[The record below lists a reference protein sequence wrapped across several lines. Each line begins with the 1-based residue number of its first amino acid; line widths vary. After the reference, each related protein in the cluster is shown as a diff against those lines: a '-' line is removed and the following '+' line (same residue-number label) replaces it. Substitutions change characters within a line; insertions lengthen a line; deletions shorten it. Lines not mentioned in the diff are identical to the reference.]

1 MLVRPTPLV
10 IPPRASATIQIVN
23 SRFALTKQQIS
34 EIAHIFDPAAK
45 DELAKARTAW
55 IKYQSTR
62 KRDAIYGFLSAVF
75 EIVSRWKK
83 QNRAKASS
91 RRALSATKRN
101 GAIRTNEPFAVV
113 VFCTSD
119 PDRVDAKTRSKWSR
133 VLRYAERFKPDNQG
147 LTQFIKSRGG
157 INECA
162 ARWSGRLRPRRTIE
176 TA

>member
-10 IPPRASATIQIVN
+10 IPPRASATIQIDN
-23 SRFALTKQQIS
+23 SRFSLTKQQIS

-83 QNRAKASS
+83 QNRAKSSS
-91 RRALSATKRN
+91 RRALNATKRN
-101 GAIRTNEPFAVV
+101 GAIRTNEPFASL
-113 VFCTSD
+113 FGARRIRIEWMQRLGASGHG
-119 PDRVDAKTRSKWSR
+119 
-133 VLRYAERFKPDNQG
+133 RFDMPGDLSQIIKAWPSSLKAGAASTNVPPGG
-147 LTQFIKSRGG
+147 LVG
-157 INECA
+157 
-162 ARWSGRLRPRRTIE
+162 
-176 TA
+176 